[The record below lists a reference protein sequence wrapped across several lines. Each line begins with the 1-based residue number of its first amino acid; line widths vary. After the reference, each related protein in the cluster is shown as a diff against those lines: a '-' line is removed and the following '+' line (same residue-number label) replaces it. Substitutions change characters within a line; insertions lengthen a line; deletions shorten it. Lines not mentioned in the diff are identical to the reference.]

1 MVEIRELSSKREV
14 IAEKRETGID
24 DNKRDVSGQDGT
36 VGMSA
41 FSL

>member
-24 DNKRDVSGQDGT
+24 DNKRNVSGRESWNLWSNQ
-36 VGMSA
+36 SQ
-41 FSL
+41 